1 MRKRDQQT
9 GSTILHIV
17 AQTGHIEMAK
27 YLLQFCKTSLS
38 TSNTPDSSYKLDIN
52 AMNNEKRTALQ
63 IASERGVYINY
74 NCGLSMK
81 YWLHD

>member
-1 MRKRDQQT
+1 MFQRGADLRKRDQQT
-9 GSTILHIV
+9 GSTILHVI

-38 TSNTPDSSYKLDIN
+38 AGAQPGSSQKLDIN

-63 IASERGVYINY
+63 IAAERGI
-74 NCGLSMK
+74 
-81 YWLHD
+81 